1 MLDVLLTV
9 VLADDVLKKA
19 NSLAP
24 QLRLQWKFG
33 LQQDRDYIS
42 CPCTSTSRRIE

>member
-24 QLRLQWKFG
+24 QFG

-42 CPCTSTSRRIE
+42 CPCTSTSRRTE